1 MIRSCRPALVLG
13 LALAAAVPGADGQ
26 EMSRTY
32 TDSRRKAI
40 VFPLGDASFAD
51 EVVSFDVGTP
61 APRDPRSA
69 NATTALGPPD
79 YDPKTATTKPAAVAL
94 GCGGTLTFR
103 FTDNVLHDVAGP
115 DLYVFEVG
123 PAIEPMK
130 LAISPD
136 GETWTEV
143 GNISGGTATI
153 DIAKAVK
160 PGDRFRYV
168 RVTDLKRGCGGPYA
182 GADVDAVGAI
192 GSTLKLSF
200 DASVLFDFN
209 RSELRPEAQARLA
222 EAAARVAAYSNANV
236 TVEGH
241 TDNVGTD
248 AYNAKL
254 SLARAASVRAFLLS
268 RAELRG
274 RAIAVEGFGAS
285 RPMASN
291 ATDAGR
297 QQNRRVEILVTPQ

>member
-1 MIRSCRPALVLG
+1 MIRRCRPALVLG
-13 LALAAAVPGADGQ
+13 LALAAAARADAQ
-26 EMSRTY
+26 DMSRTY
-32 TDSRRKAI
+32 TDTRGKAI

-51 EVVSFDVGTP
+51 EVVSFAIGTP
-61 APRDPRSA
+61 PPRDRSVTDPA
-69 NATTALGPPD
+69 KTLGPPD
-79 YDPKTATTKPAAVAL
+79 YNPKRPTRPPTTLTL
-94 GCGGTLTFR
+94 GCAGTLVVR

-123 PAIEPMK
+123 PQVEPMQ

-143 GNISGGTATI
+143 GSISGGTATI

-160 PGDRFRYV
+160 PGDRFRFV
-168 RVTDLKRGCGGPYA
+168 RVTDLKRGCGGSYS
-182 GADVDAVGAI
+182 GADLDAIGAI

-200 DASVLFDFN
+200 DAAVLFDFN
-209 RSELRPEAQARLA
+209 RSELRPEAQAQLA
-222 EAAARVAAYSNANV
+222 EAAARVATYANASV

-241 TDNVGTD
+241 TDNVGAD

-268 RAELRG
+268 QAELRG
-274 RAIAVEGFGAS
+274 RAIAVEGVGAR
-285 RPMASN
+285 RPIASN

>member
-1 MIRSCRPALVLG
+1 MLG
-13 LALAAAVPGADGQ
+13 LLLAAVPSADAQ
-26 EMSRTY
+26 DMSRTY
-32 TDSRRKAI
+32 TDSRRKA
-40 VFPLGDASFAD
+40 VAFPLGDASFAD
-51 EVVSFDVGTP
+51 EVVSFDIGKP
-61 APRDPRSA
+61 PPRSPLSA
-69 NATTALGPPD
+69 NAATALGPPD
-79 YDPKTATTKPAAVAL
+79 YNPKTAVTKPAAVAL
-94 GCGGTLTFR
+94 GCGGTLTVR
-103 FTDNVLHDVAGP
+103 FTDNVLHDVPGP

-136 GETWTEV
+136 GESWIEV

-160 PGDRFRYV
+160 PGERFRYV

-182 GADVDAVGAI
+182 GADVDAIGAI

-222 EAAARVAAYSNANV
+222 EAAARVAAYTNASV

-241 TDNVGTD
+241 TDNVGTG

-268 RAELRG
+268 RPELRS
-274 RAIAVEGFGAS
+274 RTIAVEGFGAS
-285 RPMASN
+285 RPVASN